1 MNKQYYPLHYDF
13 NHPLE
18 FYHNPFGARRP
29 IPHEHDKNDKVRI
42 DCYDCSAGYLQDKI
56 SACNGIAIVRELD
69 ENCNSRLILSSTINE
84 FGMYSAGEGI
94 DKNLLEY
101 SSTISVSG
109 FDNYFTK
116 EEISSY
122 YTPKKFFDK
131 VDFDLSLLY
140 NSAKTYYDDVYNVVK
155 SNSGEWNNEYQ
166 PGESI
171 KQHLDYVESNVNAI
185 ANNSSYWNDASNVVS
200 IYSGDWNAMTSGNYV
215 DKRDYQML
223 VDMFQHGLQQ
233 LNNKLDTAYK
243 LIEELSGKIN
253 NDGV

>member
-69 ENCNSRLILSSTINE
+69 ENYNSRLILSSTRGEDSSYN
-84 FGMYSAGEGI
+84 AGFGI
-94 DKNLLEY
+94 DSDDLINGY
-101 SSTISVSG
+101 ISVSG
-109 FDNYFTK
+109 FVNYYTK

-171 KQHLDYVESNVNAI
+171 KEHLDYVESNVNAI
-185 ANNSSYWNDASNVVS
+185 ANNSSYWNNASNVVS